1 MLILYFNHILEF
13 KILNDILKLGFIYVS
28 IVNVY
33 VLCKSLLMSTQ
44 VLVKLRGESPGT
56 AWFWDYAILS
66 V

>member
-13 KILNDILKLGFIYVS
+13 KILNHILKLGFIYVS

-56 AWFWDYAILS
+56 A
-66 V
+66 